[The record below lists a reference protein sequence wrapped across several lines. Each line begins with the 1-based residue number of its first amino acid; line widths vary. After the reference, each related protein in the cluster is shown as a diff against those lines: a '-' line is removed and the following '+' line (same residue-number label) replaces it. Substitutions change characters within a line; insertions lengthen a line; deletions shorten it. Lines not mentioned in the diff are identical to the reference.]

1 MSSKIC
7 TLGKKMKSRSS
18 NDELILMFLNRKRR
32 RQTLGSSSSHQQ
44 GQFRGFIPELKLH
57 YDSFSYIFQDLSLS
71 CCELSW
77 GHICECREITSE
89 SQLTQRTFSCMSE
102 IWLKCSGLTG
112 QICFF
117 ACELKKTE
125 LNSKKIILSCKI
137 KSYTSLSPPPFIISL
152 RSDEHIVLF

>member
-1 MSSKIC
+1 
-7 TLGKKMKSRSS
+7 MKSRSS
-18 NDELILMFLNRKRR
+18 DDELILMFLNRKRKRQR
-32 RQTLGSSSSHQQ
+32 RWAHPVLIRTQQQ

-89 SQLTQRTFSCMSE
+89 SQLTQKTFSCMSE

-117 ACELKKTE
+117 ACEFKKTE
-125 LNSKKIILSCKI
+125 LDSKKIILSCKI